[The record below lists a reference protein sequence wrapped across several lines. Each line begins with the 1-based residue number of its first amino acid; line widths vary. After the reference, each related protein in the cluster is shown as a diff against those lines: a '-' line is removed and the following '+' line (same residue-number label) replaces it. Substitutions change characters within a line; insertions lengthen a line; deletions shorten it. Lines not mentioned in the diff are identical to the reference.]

1 MIITAKMIW
10 YQCCEIKYY
19 KYAAELKYFHL
30 LTLKKKKQLSRPKGK
45 SYSLIKVLISYC
57 TTWSEGVLGREY
69 LAQAPHADFLTQKR
83 LKLSMQI
90 ATC

>member
-30 LTLKKKKQLSRPKGK
+30 LTLKKKN
-45 SYSLIKVLISYC
+45 SYQ
-57 TTWSEGVLGREY
+57 G
-69 LAQAPHADFLTQKR
+69 QKE
-83 LKLSMQI
+83 SP
-90 ATC
+90 TVW